1 MNGKPASGYSGV
13 PCEARVVA
21 ADPAVIMAQL
31 EIDLFSDIVC
41 PWCFIGSHR
50 LDQVLASEG
59 DVVVNYRTF
68 MLDPTVPPEGE
79 SIRDRLR
86 RKYGVEPE
94 RAFATVTAAAR
105 ESGLDLD
112 PSKQPKIYRT
122 ESAHTLLRHAAAKG
136 TQRALARALFEAHF
150 VEVKNISDID
160 TLAGIATR
168 HGFDADEAVR
178 LLRDPEE
185 RTLTHEEARHASEG
199 GINGVPFFV
208 FDGKLAVSGAQPADV
223 LRAAIARAREAQK
236 ANGAEGP

>member
-1 MNGKPASGYSGV
+1 MGRRS
-13 PCEARVVA
+13 
-21 ADPAVIMAQL
+21 ADIMAQL

-50 LDQVLASEG
+50 LDQVLASEE

-68 MLDPTVPPEGE
+68 MLDPTIPPEGE

-94 RAFATVTAAAR
+94 RAFATVEAAAR
-105 ESGLDLD
+105 ESGLVLDL
-112 PSKQPKIYRT
+112 SKQTKIYRT
-122 ESAHTLLRHAAAKG
+122 EGAHTLLRHAAPKG
-136 TQRALARALFEAHF
+136 TQRAFARALFEAHF
-150 VEVKNISDID
+150 VEARNISDID
-160 TLAGIATR
+160 TLASIATR

-178 LLRDPEE
+178 LVRDPEE
-185 RTLTHEEARHASEG
+185 RTLTHQEARNASDG

-208 FDGKLAVSGAQPADV
+208 FDGRLAVSGAQAVEV
-223 LRAAIARAREAQK
+223 LRAAIDRARAPAQK